1 MVVDTLI
8 EEIQDL
14 NLTYLLLVQRLLR
27 KDRATAI
34 FRLKLSEEMANLLAG
49 LSGKQLVQLARTNQ
63 LICRPGFEDAGQLMK
78 VLNNSREP
86 GLARLHASLLMIS
99 ADQSVGSQSVGR
111 VGNAES

>member
-99 ADQSVGSQSVGR
+99 ADQSVGR

>member
-34 FRLKLSEEMANLLAG
+34 FPLEAERRDGRPAG
-49 LSGKQLVQLARTNQ
+49 GV
-63 LICRPGFEDAGQLMK
+63 IE
-78 VLNNSREP
+78 
-86 GLARLHASLLMIS
+86 
-99 ADQSVGSQSVGR
+99 
-111 VGNAES
+111 